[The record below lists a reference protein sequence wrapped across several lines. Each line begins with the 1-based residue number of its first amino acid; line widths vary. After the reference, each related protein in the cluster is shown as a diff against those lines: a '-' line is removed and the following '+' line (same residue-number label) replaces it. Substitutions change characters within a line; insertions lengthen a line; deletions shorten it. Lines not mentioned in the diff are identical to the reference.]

1 MGTLKTFP
9 DCSAIDLKQTIHYS
23 IFTLTAGMIKIIF
36 VSPQWEI
43 SANDHNLHMKP
54 LISDMLNI
62 SVVE

>member
-1 MGTLKTFP
+1 MGILKKFP

-36 VSPQWEI
+36 VSPHWEI
-43 SANDHNLHMKP
+43 STSDHNPHMKP
-54 LISDMLNI
+54 LVSDTPNT

>member
-1 MGTLKTFP
+1 MGTLKKFP

-43 SANDHNLHMKP
+43 LPM
-54 LISDMLNI
+54 ITI
-62 SVVE
+62 FI